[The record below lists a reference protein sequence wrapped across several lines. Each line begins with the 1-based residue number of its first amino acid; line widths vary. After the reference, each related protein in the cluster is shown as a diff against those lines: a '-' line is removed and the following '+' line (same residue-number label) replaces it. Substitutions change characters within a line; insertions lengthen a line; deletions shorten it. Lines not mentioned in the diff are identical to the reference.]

1 MIPITELIGFVLHI
15 DKYLSTI
22 IQTYDTW
29 TYAFIFII
37 IFLETGLV
45 LTPFLP
51 GDSLLFASGS
61 FAALGSLNLGIV
73 FTVLTIAAILGD
85 TANYAFGYYLGPKV
99 FKKENARFLK
109 REYLERTND
118 FYKRFGK
125 KTIVLARFVPIVRT
139 FAPFI
144 AGIGKMKYWEFLK
157 FNIFGAI
164 LWVGLFTLSGYYFG
178 TIPIVQENFSLVI
191 IGIIIVSVIPIII
204 EIIRSRKKTEPK
216 KDFTPLSLR

>member
-37 IFLETGLV
+37 LFLETGLV

-85 TANYAFGYYLGPKV
+85 TANYAFGYYLG
-99 FKKENARFLK
+99 
-109 REYLERTND
+109 
-118 FYKRFGK
+118 
-125 KTIVLARFVPIVRT
+125 
-139 FAPFI
+139 
-144 AGIGKMKYWEFLK
+144 
-157 FNIFGAI
+157 
-164 LWVGLFTLSGYYFG
+164 

>member
-99 FKKENARFLK
+99 FK

-157 FNIFGAI
+157 FN
-164 LWVGLFTLSGYYFG
+164 
-178 TIPIVQENFSLVI
+178 
-191 IGIIIVSVIPIII
+191 
-204 EIIRSRKKTEPK
+204 
-216 KDFTPLSLR
+216 